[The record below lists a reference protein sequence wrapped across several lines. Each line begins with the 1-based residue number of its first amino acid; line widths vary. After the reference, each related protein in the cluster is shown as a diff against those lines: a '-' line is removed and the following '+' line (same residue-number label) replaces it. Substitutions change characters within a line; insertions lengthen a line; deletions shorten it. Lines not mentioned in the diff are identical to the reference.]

1 MKMSRA
7 VPVAMAAVLAIALSA
22 CGTVDSVSPSSP
34 DTGKTKAVTEVTIG
48 FLQRQL
54 DAPYYSA
61 MQSMAEDLAK
71 KEGFTLRFQNAG
83 GNPVTQLDQA
93 QTMLSQ
99 GVDAL
104 IVNAVSPDTE
114 KVQLTQAAKKVPILF
129 IDTGID
135 GVGVAAVT
143 SDNEQIG
150 ILSGELTAKRF
161 KAGSTITV
169 AILNGGPTDVVVGP
183 RRQSGFLKG
192 LEKGGLKYKIVAQT
206 SAVYAQ
212 DKAVPATESMLA
224 ANPKVDLILGLND
237 SMALGA
243 LTVLKNQKNTTTL
256 VAAAADGQKQ
266 AFEAI
271 KDGGCTGQYVST
283 GLNSPSLAT
292 NRAFEIALQLATG
305 KKKASDFEPSEFT
318 KPAGIDCNNVDS
330 YYDPKSIF

>member
-1 MKMSRA
+1 MTFRRA
-7 VPVAMAAVLAIALSA
+7 VPVAVAAVLAIGLSA
-22 CGTVDSVSPSSP
+22 CGTTSNVSSSP
-34 DTGKTKAVTEVTIG
+34 ATGKTKAVSEVTIG

-61 MQSMAEDLAK
+61 MQSMAQDLAK
-71 KEGFTLRFQNAG
+71 KDGFKLVFQNAG

-104 IVNAVSPDTE
+104 IINAVSPDTE
-114 KVQLTQAAKKVPILF
+114 KPQLTQAAKQVPLLF
-129 IDTGID
+129 IDTGIEGI
-135 GVGVAAVT
+135 GVTAVT

-150 ILSGELTAKRF
+150 ALSGELTAKRF

-192 LEKGGLKYKIVAQT
+192 LKNGGLKYKIVAQT
-206 SAVYAQ
+206 SAVYAE

-224 ANPKVDLILGLND
+224 ANPKVDLIVGLND
-237 SMALGA
+237 AMALGA
-243 LTVLKNQKNTTTL
+243 LTVLHNQGNTTTL

-266 AFEAI
+266 ALEAI
-271 KDGGCTGQYVST
+271 KSGGCTGQYVST

-305 KKKASDFEPSEFT
+305 KKKASDFKRSEFT
-318 KPAGIDCNNVDS
+318 TPAGIGCKNVDS

>member
-1 MKMSRA
+1 MTIRRA
-7 VPVAMAAVLAIALSA
+7 VPVAIAAVLAIGLSA
-22 CGTVDSVSPSSP
+22 CGGSVSSSS
-34 DTGKTKAVTEVTIG
+34 DTGKTKAVSDVTIG
-48 FLQRQL
+48 FVQRQV

-61 MQSMAEDLAK
+61 MQSMAESLAK
-71 KEGFTLRFQNAG
+71 KEGFTLHFQNAG

-114 KVQLTQAAKKVPILF
+114 KVQMTQVAKQVPVIF
-129 IDTGID
+129 IDTGIQ
-135 GVGVAAVT
+135 GVGVTSVT

-150 ILSGELTAKRF
+150 LLSGALTAKRF

-192 LEKGGLKYKIVAQT
+192 LEKGGIKYTIVAQT

-237 SMALGA
+237 AMALGA
-243 LTVLKNQKNTTTL
+243 LTVLHNQGNTTTL
-256 VAAAADGQKQ
+256 VAAAADGQKE
-266 AFEAI
+266 ALVAI
-271 KDGGCTGQYVST
+271 KNGGRTGQYVST

-305 KKKASDFEPSEFT
+305 KKKASDFKSSEFT
-318 KPAGIDCNNVDS
+318 KPAGIDFNNVDS